1 MSGSRRT
8 RLPISILGRGAVLI
22 LFLAFMCNPGKI
34 DIWLTPT
41 VLPDAR
47 VGQPYSVT
55 FVAGGGTKPYTFTA
69 PSQGIPPG
77 LAFAQVTSTEAKLEG
92 TPQAQGQYTFVVAVC
107 DAFAKCV
114 SRGYLLRVLASS

>member
-8 RLPISILGRGAVLI
+8 CLSVSILGRGAVLI
-22 LFLAFMCNPGKI
+22 LFLALMCNPGKI
-34 DIWLTPT
+34 DIWLSPA
-41 VLPDAR
+41 VLPDAQ

-55 FVAGGGTKPYTFTA
+55 IVAGGGTRPYTFTA

-77 LAFAQVTSTEAKLEG
+77 LAFAQVTSTEAKIEG

-107 DAFAKCV
+107 DALAKCV
-114 SRGYLLRVLASS
+114 SRGYLLRVLPPS